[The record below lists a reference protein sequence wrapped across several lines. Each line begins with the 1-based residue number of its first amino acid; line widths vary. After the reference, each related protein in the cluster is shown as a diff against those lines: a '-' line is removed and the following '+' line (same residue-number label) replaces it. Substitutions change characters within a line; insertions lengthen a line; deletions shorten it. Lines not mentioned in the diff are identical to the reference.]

1 MTTSLRQRIRALVS
15 AVLPPNLPMFDD
27 NELVRGGSQ
36 GRNSADGAS
45 RHGDSQRVDGADGA
59 ALERG
64 YLRLGLALEDA
75 PPGLGANLPRPGRLA
90 ITIAVPAGGGSA
102 AADAVVDA
110 LNTGLSFGGTD
121 AIRFG
126 GLALSPGRQVGQ
138 HWVIDAE
145 IGFAVW
151 PDMADTKVEA
161 G

>member
-1 MTTSLRQRIRALVS
+1 MTTLLRQRIRALVG
-15 AVLPPNLPMFDD
+15 AALPPNLPLFDD
-27 NELVRGGSQ
+27 NELVRGDSQ
-36 GRNSADGAS
+36 GRNSAD
-45 RHGDSQRVDGADGA
+45 RADGA
-59 ALERG
+59 ALEHG

-75 PPGLGANLPRPGRLA
+75 PPGLGVNLPRPGRLA

-102 AADAVVDA
+102 AADTVVDA

-121 AIRFG
+121 GIRFG

-145 IGFAVW
+145 IGFAIW
-151 PDMADTKVEA
+151 PDMANAKTET